1 VNRGWHQPVPP
12 LTPIAGM
19 APQGVDDLC
28 AMIARHRGRPI
39 TVFPVSVSI
48 GGPSGVLLHRD
59 DNGMDMDV
67 IAVADDA
74 APLLRDHIV
83 LHELA
88 HLLLGH
94 EQLDHKRPGAAQC
107 GRRLRQEGEA
117 EHYAETMAKLV
128 ITPQRRTNSTTVGDH
143 PTFSASPP
151 RQQQGSGWLTS
162 RARGSAVATATAR
175 HILYR
180 QLHPLWL
187 TLTAATPRITE
198 PLLNPELDTQL
209 PIRRTWSALRRR
221 VVQIYDSLWHLRE
234 HLSPHVYDAA
244 RHRARRFG
252 LDEHSAEIE
261 GHAAAIAAAI
271 RTGRPPTSDTPLRS
285 LAAHGSGDVDAD
297 AARLAAI
304 AHSIK
309 RSPLVS
315 ATIASQ
321 RPIPA
326 KAPEL
331 SGVSRSPTRGS

>member
-1 VNRGWHQPVPP
+1 
-12 LTPIAGM
+12 
-19 APQGVDDLC
+19 
-28 AMIARHRGRPI
+28 
-39 TVFPVSVSI
+39 
-48 GGPSGVLLHRD
+48 
-59 DNGMDMDV
+59 MDADV

-94 EQLDHKRPGAAQC
+94 DQLDHERRGAAHC
-107 GRRLRQEGEA
+107 GQRLRQEAEA
-117 EHYAETMAKLV
+117 ERYAETMAKLV
-128 ITPQRRTNSTTVGDH
+128 ITPRPRSNANSTAVEDH
-143 PTFSASPP
+143 PTWSASPP
-151 RQQQGSGWLTS
+151 RQQQRSGWLTN
-162 RARGSAVATATAR
+162 RVRRSALATAAAR

-187 TLTAATPRITE
+187 ALTAATPHITE

-234 HLSPHVYDAA
+234 HLNPHVYDAA
-244 RHRARRFG
+244 RHRAHRFG
-252 LDEHSAEIE
+252 LDEHSADIE

-271 RTGRPPTSDTPLRS
+271 RTGQPPTSDKSSRP

-321 RPIPA
+321 RPIPTQS
-326 KAPEL
+326 PEL
-331 SGVSRSPTRGS
+331 SHAP